1 MNTQTGEDILLQAE
15 KISSLIAAA
24 RHLMG
29 EGKSVD
35 LSNLESKISRLC
47 KGAQSVQ
54 LQNPDAV
61 RTALQA
67 IVEDLNHLDEEMT
80 SRHKEAGGQSLEASI
95 KRAIDAYGLDN
106 EES

>member
-1 MNTQTGEDILLQAE
+1 MNSQSGEDILLQAE

-29 EGKSVD
+29 EGKTVD
-35 LSNLESKISRLC
+35 LSNLEGKISSLC
-47 KGAQSVQ
+47 KGAQSAR
-54 LQNPDAV
+54 LDNPDAV
-61 RTALQA
+61 STALQA
-67 IVEDLNHLDEEMT
+67 IVEDLSQLDQEMT
-80 SRHKEAGGQSLEASI
+80 SHHEEAGGQSLEASI